1 MNILFISVNRTLCFK
16 QHVDNVKTTLSKVP
30 DTKVVLVLWDSLWN
44 TLPQSISDILDDH
57 KVVLDSF

>member
-16 QHVDNVKTTLSKVP
+16 QHVDNVKATLSKVP

-44 TLPQSISDILDDH
+44 TLLQSISDLLDDH